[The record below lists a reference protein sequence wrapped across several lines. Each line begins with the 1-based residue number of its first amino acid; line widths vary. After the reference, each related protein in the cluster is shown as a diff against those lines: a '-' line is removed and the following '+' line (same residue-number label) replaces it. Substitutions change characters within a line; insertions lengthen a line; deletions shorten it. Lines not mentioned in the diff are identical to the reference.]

1 MATRVGRPKSRADA
15 LLLRKKANTLKRPLA
30 LISTFAATVAL
41 LAATLSAPLASASS
55 HREAPM
61 IGNDPAADNTDVY
74 AFVSPDK
81 PDTVTFIM
89 NVWPFEAPMG
99 GPNFFGFDPKV
110 RYNLHVAQAGHSRAD
125 ITYRVEFTTRVDNP
139 NTFLYNTGQFAT
151 DNDPGLNVHQF
162 AQVTK
167 VVRGEDDSVL
177 ASGLPV
183 QPVNIGP
190 HSNPLQIG
198 GKDSGNSAAGVTGS
212 AEISTLPNG
221 EGMFY
226 AGQRADPFFVDLG
239 VFDLL
244 ALRPFDSLH
253 KLVPLANEPG
263 VNSLA
268 GFNVQTIAL
277 QVPIARLTTDGK
289 AAAADGSN
297 SIIGVWATT
306 ERRQMR
312 VLSRS
317 GFGDEEKGDWVQIS
331 RLGMPLVNEVVVPLA
346 FKDHFNASAPAGDA
360 QFLPAVQFPDSQGTQ
375 LPHLVNALYGV
386 PVPAEPRNDLVT
398 IFLTGIPGLNQ
409 PPNVQASEMLRLNMG
424 IAPSASVGKGNRLG
438 VLGGDTA
445 GFPNGRRLED
455 DVTDIEIQ
463 ALAGATPF
471 TPDFNKAPN
480 NLLGDGVNTS
490 DQAFNSSFP
499 YVSQP
504 YRGFDRSGGPQSSP
518 TGQ

>member
-1 MATRVGRPKSRADA
+1 
-15 LLLRKKANTLKRPLA
+15 LKRPLA
-30 LISTFAATVAL
+30 IIGTLAATAGL
-41 LAATLSAPLASASS
+41 LAGTLSAPLASASS

-61 IGNDPAADNTDVY
+61 IGNDPAADNTDIY

-81 PDTVTFIM
+81 ADTVTMIM

-110 RYNLHVAQAGHSRAD
+110 RYNLHVAQAGHATDD
-125 ITYRVEFTTRVDNP
+125 ITYRVEFTTKVDNP
-139 NTFLYNTGQFAT
+139 NTFLYNTGPFAKDT
-151 DNDPGLNVHQF
+151 DPGLNVHQF

-167 VVRGEDDSVL
+167 VVRGGGESVI
-177 ASGLPV
+177 ASNLPV
-183 QPVNIGP
+183 QPANIGP
-190 HSNPLQIG
+190 HSNPQQVG
-198 GKDSGNSAAGVTGS
+198 GVDTGNGPGGVTGTS
-212 AEISTLPNG
+212 EISALPNG
-221 EGMFY
+221 EGTFY

-244 ALRPFDSLH
+244 ALRPFDALH
-253 KLVPLANEPG
+253 KVVPLAAEPG

-277 QVPIARLTTDGK
+277 QVPITNLTSDGN
-289 AAAADGSN
+289 AAKADGSN

-312 VLSRS
+312 VLSLS
-317 GFGDEEKGDWVQIS
+317 GFGDDQSGDWVQIS
-331 RLGMPLVNEVVVPLA
+331 RLGMPLVNEVVVPLG
-346 FKDHFNASAPAGDA
+346 FKDHFNSSAPADDA
-360 QFLPAVQFPDSQGTQ
+360 QFLPAVQFPDSKGTQ

-386 PVPAEPRNDLVT
+386 PVPAEPRSDLVT

-409 PPNVQASEMLRLNMG
+409 PPNVQPSEMLRLNMSV
-424 IAPSASVGKGNRLG
+424 APSAGVGHGNRLG

-463 ALAGATPF
+463 AIAGATPF
-471 TPDFNKAPN
+471 TADFNKAPN

-490 DQAFNSSFP
+490 DQPFNPSFP

-504 YRGFDRSGGPQSSP
+504 YRGFDRSGGPSGSA

>member
-1 MATRVGRPKSRADA
+1 M
-15 LLLRKKANTLKRPLA
+15 NRPLT
-30 LISTFAATVAL
+30 LIGT
-41 LAATLSAPLASASS
+41 LAATAGLLAGALSAPLAGASS

-81 PDTVTFIM
+81 PDTVTLIM

-99 GPNFFGFDPKV
+99 GPNYFGFDPKV
-110 RYNLHVAQAGHSRAD
+110 RYNMHIAQSGHANDD
-125 ITYRVEFTTRVDNP
+125 IVYRVEFTTKVDNP

-151 DNDPGLNVHQF
+151 DADPGLNVHQY

-167 VVRGEDDSVL
+167 VVRGGGEGVL
-177 ASGLPV
+177 ASNLPV

-190 HSNPLQIG
+190 HSNPVVIG
-198 GKDSGNSAAGVTGS
+198 GKTSTNGPGGVTGT
-212 AEISTLPNG
+212 AEISALPDG
-221 EGMFY
+221 EGTFY

-253 KLVPLANEPG
+253 KLVPLSNVAG

-277 QVPIARLTTDGK
+277 QIPITKLTTDGK

-312 VLSRS
+312 VLSES
-317 GFGDEEKGDWVQIS
+317 GFGDDQSGNWVQIS

-346 FKDHFNASAPAGDA
+346 FKDHFNASPPAGDA
-360 QFLPAVQFPDSQGTQ
+360 QFLPAVQYPDTQGTQ
-375 LPHLVNALYGV
+375 MPHLINALYGV

-398 IFLTGIPGLNQ
+398 IFLTGIPGLNK
-409 PPNVQASEMLRLNMG
+409 PANVQASEMLRLN
-424 IAPSASVGKGNRLG
+424 I
-438 VLGGDTA
+438 
-445 GFPNGRRLED
+445 
-455 DVTDIEIQ
+455 
-463 ALAGATPF
+463 
-471 TPDFNKAPN
+471 
-480 NLLGDGVNTS
+480 LGDGVNTS
-490 DQAFNSSFP
+490 DQAFNTSFP
-499 YVSQP
+499 YVSQS
-504 YRGFDRSGGPQSSP
+504 YRGFDRSGGPQGSA

>member
-1 MATRVGRPKSRADA
+1 MNRPFAILGS
-15 LLLRKKANTLKRPLA
+15 
-30 LISTFAATVAL
+30 IAATAGL
-41 LAATLSAPLASASS
+41 LAGTLSAPLAGASS

-110 RYNLHVAQAGHSRAD
+110 RYNLHIAQAGHARDD
-125 ITYRVEFTTRVDNP
+125 IQYRVEFTTRVDNP

-151 DNDPGLNVHQF
+151 DTDPGLNVHQF

-167 VVRGEDDSVL
+167 IDSGGGNSVL
-177 ASGLPV
+177 ATGLPV

-190 HSNPLQIG
+190 HSNPQKID
-198 GKDSGNSAAGVTGS
+198 GKDTTNSAGGVTGS
-212 AEISTLPNG
+212 AEISTLPDG
-221 EGMFY
+221 EGLFY

-253 KLVPLANEPG
+253 KVVPLQNEPG

-277 QVPIARLTTDGK
+277 QVPIAKLTTDGK

-312 VLSRS
+312 VLSLS
-317 GFGDEEKGDWVQIS
+317 GFGDEQKGDWVQVS

-346 FKDHFNASAPAGDA
+346 FKDHFNTSAPADDA
-360 QFLPAVQFPDSQGTQ
+360 QFLPAVQFPDTKGTQ
-375 LPHLVNALYGV
+375 LPHLINALYGV
-386 PVPAEPRNDLVT
+386 PVPAEPRDDLVT
-398 IFLTGIPGLNQ
+398 IFLTGIPKLNQ
-409 PPNVQASEMLRLNMG
+409 PANVQASEMLRLNMG
-424 IAPSASVGKGNRLG
+424 IAPSADVGKGNRMG

-490 DQAFNSSFP
+490 DAAFNPAFP

-504 YRGFDRSGGPQSSP
+504 YRGFDRSGGPQGSP